1 MSRRSWL
8 NPDGPAGRPAGRP
21 LGLVNPINAPETGN
35 EIWVPETPLPIAT
48 LGRFFEFLANHTLSN
63 GQLTTIPTLSPSDVT
78 KFMTPYND
86 WAPPP
91 YNNNSIASDTGT
103 NRFSMCFT
111 GFAALLDFETLFTG
125 GGLSDI
131 VPANIDFELE
141 MCKQRLWAGMVP
153 ISDRRWAEKKLNAPE
168 NIDLAV
174 EYLLKTCDMIHF
186 SLPETS
192 RKMRRAYNK
201 AYDACAHFDT
211 VLDAYYTTTL
221 TTPRPTPV
229 PRLADLW
236 AEFFFSHVKF
246 ITNRIH
252 TWAATHV
259 DRLHEDLMH
268 RIQAA
273 PTLPGAT
280 LPSPEQDA
288 LLTQFER
295 LGPMIRR
302 LDETILIPLV
312 GFKNT
317 LPHWRHATSPPM
329 VDWPAYIRSH
339 GATPLEGNYPA
350 DVRQR
355 DEVVHQ
361 RMANLVRH
369 ELTHDQEMQRSADAI
384 AAAGNVGAF
393 SGENAVAPVRAVRR
407 AYAQARRELRGE
419 AEPVREELWIAA
431 LRRSLEARPDGG
443 APMHTKWGFVAY
455 RLWYGHSD
463 EQWATFLRKFDADVN
478 NWGAG
483 VAGAEAVRDKLEI
496 RWVDGRDH
504 GIAEGDVEGAR
515 KHFKSLNENQG
526 AGLHDLNAPAFLV
539 ADQDCIQSYIQGF
552 KLPGQTLLDEVD
564 TSPFILVGM
573 DEPADGS
580 SRKAPGFEGTVKVL
594 GSVLLNDVW
603 PLLWW
608 RLVHLEDLW
617 NLATWHPWCAYVGP
631 VVQNQVEGWNQFKE
645 LMIELLKKADEW
657 QRQGRA

>member
-8 NPDGPAGRPAGRP
+8 NPNGPSGRP
-21 LGLVNPINAPETGN
+21 LSLVNPINAPETGN

-91 YNNNSIASDTGT
+91 YNNNSVRSDTGM

-125 GGLSDI
+125 GGFSDI

-141 MCKQRLWAGMVP
+141 MCRQRLWAGMVP
-153 ISDRRWAEKKLNAPE
+153 ISDRRWAEKKLHAPE
-168 NIDLAV
+168 NIDLA
-174 EYLLKTCDMIHF
+174 TCDMVHF

-201 AYDACAHFDT
+201 AYDACAT
-211 VLDAYYTTTL
+211 S
-221 TTPRPTPV
+221 TP
-229 PRLADLW
+229 
-236 AEFFFSHVKF
+236 HVKF

-268 RIQAA
+268 RIQSRAHSPWRNAA
-273 PTLPGAT
+273 PRAGCAPHAVRA
-280 LPSPEQDA
+280 PRPHD
-288 LLTQFER
+288 
-295 LGPMIRR
+295 PPP
-302 LDETILIPLV
+302 DETILIPLV
-312 GFKNT
+312 ASKNT

-350 DVRQR
+350 DIRQR

-369 ELTHDQEMQRSADAI
+369 ELTHDQEMQRNADAV

-393 SGENAVAPVRAVRR
+393 SGENTVAPLRAVRR

-419 AEPVREELWIAA
+419 AEPVREELWVAA
-431 LRRSLEARPDGG
+431 LRRSLEPRPDGG

-515 KHFKSLNENQG
+515 KHFKSLNENKG
-526 AGLHDLNAPAFLV
+526 AGLHGLNAPAFLV

-552 KLPGQTLLDEVD
+552 KLPGQTLLDEMD

-594 GSVLLNDVW
+594 GSVLLLDVW

-608 RLVHLEDLW
+608 RLAHLEDLW

-631 VVQNQVEGWNQFKE
+631 VVQSQVEGWNQFKE
-645 LMIELLKKADEW
+645 LMIELFKKADEW
-657 QRQGRA
+657 RRQGRLTGR